1 MPSWKLSTKTQP
13 KPSCLTVHPNPHV
26 TCCLPK
32 PHPHP
37 HNLLSTKT
45 LVWLAVHQSPTQT
58 LRTSCP
64 PKHHPSPH
72 DLLSTKTLMW
82 LAVHQNPHVTCC
94 PPKPHPNLND
104 LLSTKTCHYSLPTA
118 VLVIVC
124 HPPKPIH
131 APRADYP
138 PKFIIITHCP
148 PQPRILTANTVQLVI
163 LFGVSSWTY
172 SPFFPCLLNCWSSWL
187 FTVCMRLCFRLSCV
201 LKAYRSI
208 IICV

>member
-1 MPSWKLSTKTQP
+1 MK
-13 KPSCLTVHPNPHV
+13 TVHPNPTQALMSYCPPKPSCDLLSAKTPPTPSWFTVHQNPRV
-26 TCCLPK
+26 TCCPPK
-32 PHPHP
+32 PHP
-37 HNLLSTKT
+37 
-45 LVWLAVHQSPTQT
+45 T

-94 PPKPHPNLND
+94 LPKPHPSLND